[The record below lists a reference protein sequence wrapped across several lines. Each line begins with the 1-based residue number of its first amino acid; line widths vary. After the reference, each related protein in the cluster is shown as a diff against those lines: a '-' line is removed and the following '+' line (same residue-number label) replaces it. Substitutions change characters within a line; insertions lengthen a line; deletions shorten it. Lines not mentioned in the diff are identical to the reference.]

1 MDILTRDLWIFAPF
15 WDLPLADF
23 RCIAFFRTSGGR
35 LHFSD

>member
-1 MDILTRDLWIFAPF
+1 MGSITFAPF

-23 RCIAFFRTSGGR
+23 RCIAVFARSGR